1 MVRVAV
7 FCLASAAGALSGC
20 APGRGDLDR
29 LWPGF
34 DRSVWIISDGA
45 GEEIVPLSEGSL
57 RLQERDAI
65 EAVYAAGAI
74 EVLERSQFDADGR
87 GWRRRLEVNG
97 LRSGFDLALVV
108 PVRTADGKA
117 LAISV
122 NGAPLFADPD
132 ADDVV
137 VQLSRDGAT
146 EISVRERR

>member
-7 FCLASAAGALSGC
+7 FCLAAALGALAGC
-20 APGRGDLDR
+20 APGRGDLER

-45 GEEIVPLSEGSL
+45 GEEVVPLTEGSL

-65 EAVYAAGAI
+65 EAVYAVGAI
-74 EVLERSQFDADGR
+74 EVLERSWFDGHGR
-87 GWRRRLEVNG
+87 GWRRRLEVHG
-97 LRSGFDLALVV
+97 LGSGFELALVV
-108 PVRTADGKA
+108 PVRTADGLA
-117 LAISV
+117 LDISV

-137 VQLSRDGAT
+137 VHLSRDGAT
-146 EISVRERR
+146 EIAVRERR